1 MSRAVVA
8 AMALA
13 LCLLQAP
20 LAGRPAPPPPLPWP
34 SVAAMEQN
42 VAHVRQLTSVTPS
55 RPAGPGTHSMPAR
68 DVRPTRDAVAVASR
82 SRPALTWPLAGPI
95 TSRFGPRWG
104 RMHAGID
111 IGAPAGTPVVAAAA
125 GVVRRVAWIGGYGYT
140 VEIGHG
146 GGVTTFYGHLS
157 RALVHPDQEVEK
169 GEPVGSVGTTG
180 RVTGP
185 HLHFEL
191 RLDGEPVDPLP
202 YLSP

>member
-1 MSRAVVA
+1 
-8 AMALA
+8 MALG

-20 LAGRPAPPPPLPWP
+20 LAARPAPPPPLPWP
-34 SVAAMEQN
+34 SVAAMERE
-42 VAHVRQLTSVTPS
+42 VAAVRELTWPVPS
-55 RPAGPGTHSMPAR
+55 RPPGTSGGRSTPAR
-68 DVRPTRDAVAVASR
+68 DLRPTRDAVAVASR
-82 SRPALTWPLAGPI
+82 SRPVLTWPLGGPI

-104 RMHAGID
+104 RMHGGID
-111 IGAPAGTPVVAAAA
+111 IGAPVGTPVGAAAA

-140 VEIGHG
+140 VEISHG
-146 GGVTTFYGHLS
+146 GGVTTFYAHLS
-157 RALVHPDQEVEK
+157 RALVRPDQEVEK

-191 RLDGEPVDPLP
+191 RIDGEPVDPLP